1 MEYAEYKQISDT
13 LAMLER
19 TDRTD
24 FVKDYNETYDRFSYS
39 RDIRLYVVLCEL
51 AMYMM
56 SIEDQDKLL
65 FKCQYYLRSPEEW
78 AVLQETFADVVE

>member
-13 LAMLER
+13 LAMLEM